1 MFFVPMFVPCNDRNI
16 AHFLLQ
22 HHVHAQCCRFTCTCT
37 AFVQMLLHVHASC
50 MSVVACDL
58 QPTSRVAQTSSAV
71 LTARSAYPPRGS
83 VIVTSTVRAEPTST
97 AAQLFRPR
105 SAAAATMSSCA
116 PTATVSTSKL
126 ACRCYAIDPLEF
138 MRVFMYFLSI
148 CTSFLASTEVRNSSV
163 MDQRGLVQVHVA
175 LVIT

>member
-1 MFFVPMFVPCNDRNI
+1 MRKHNIVHMFFVPIFVPCNDRNI

-83 VIVTSTVRAEPTST
+83 VIVTSTVRAEATST

-126 ACRCYAIDPLEF
+126 ACLPATVTQLIRPVVNHACVH
-138 MRVFMYFLSI
+138 VFSINMY
-148 CTSFLASTEVRNSSV
+148 FLASTKFET
-163 MDQRGLVQVHVA
+163 QV
-175 LVIT
+175 